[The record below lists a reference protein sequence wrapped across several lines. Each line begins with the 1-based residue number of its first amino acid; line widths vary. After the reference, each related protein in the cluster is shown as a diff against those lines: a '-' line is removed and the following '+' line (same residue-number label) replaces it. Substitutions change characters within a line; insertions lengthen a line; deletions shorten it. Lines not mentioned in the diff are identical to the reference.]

1 MLYSEVKERENRFIT
16 ALKIVFPFFLL
27 IFIFFSLFKIFNQSI
42 ENFFLLIILIP
53 IYVYYIFYLIYHG
66 FRTTLIDSTTKAFTF
81 KKIISIIEELGAK
94 ENYTIVLL
102 HVDNIDDINERYGAS
117 NSDLL
122 LKLFI
127 QRLNDFLK
135 KYYFYNTPISRCW
148 GGNFIFP
155 IKCHPKELTH
165 FLTIFSKELRNIGIN
180 DIEVKI
186 DFSLIEADYD
196 TNVKNIIE
204 KLYILL
210 EESKKSDFVF
220 PNIKPDIFEQIV
232 DEALKNDKIF
242 FKYQPSMEIQSG
254 EIKIVEVLTRISTK
268 EHGFLSKSQIERI
281 VNYTGYEKVFDEKI
295 FSLLL
300 DEISPLMDK
309 NILFS
314 VDISPVSLRNNS
326 FKLYLTTLFHDKKI
340 DPSRFIL
347 EISEKN
353 SYEDMSRFREIIGDY
368 QKSGFKIALN
378 NFGGNNCGFEYIKY
392 LPIDILKFDMEF
404 TKKIEDPKYAQILEM
419 YMQFARN
426 LKIKTML
433 KFADKEALF
442 SKMKAFNPDYIQ
454 GFYISKPK
462 TIGEINEIW

>member
-135 KYYFYNTPISRCW
+135 KYYFYNTPIGRCW

-180 DIEVKI
+180 DIEVKM

-368 QKSGFKIALN
+368 QKNGFKIALN

>member
-135 KYYFYNTPISRCW
+135 KYYFYNTPIGRCW

-368 QKSGFKIALN
+368 QKNGFKIALN

>member
-102 HVDNIDDINERYGAS
+102 HIDNIDDINERYGAS

-135 KYYFYNTPISRCW
+135 KYYFYNTPIGRCW

-368 QKSGFKIALN
+368 QKNGFKISLN

>member
-135 KYYFYNTPISRCW
+135 KYYFYNTPIGRCW

>member
-135 KYYFYNTPISRCW
+135 KYYFYNTPIGRCW
-148 GGNFIFP
+148 SGNFIFP

-165 FLTIFSKELRNIGIN
+165 LLTIFSKELKNIGIN

-404 TKKIEDPKYAQILEM
+404 TKKIEDLKYAQILEM

>member
-135 KYYFYNTPISRCW
+135 KYYFYNTPIGRCW

-300 DEISPLMDK
+300 NEISPLMDK

-368 QKSGFKIALN
+368 QKNGFKIALN